1 MTVSGE
7 KEDIKSNGA
16 NGIRNLSP
24 TDYVGFES
32 LPEQY
37 VNRTIREGFVFN
49 VLVLGATGVG
59 KSTLI
64 DSLFNTKFP
73 DVSTKSH
80 NSQTVELHVQTH
92 ELQEKQIKLKLTIVE
107 SRGFGDQI
115 NKGESYK
122 SIVEYIDNQFE
133 RYLQE
138 ELKIH
143 RTNNLSSQ
151 DTRIH
156 CCLYLISP
164 IGHGLRAIDLIT
176 LKQLDSKVNII
187 PIIAKADI
195 ITKNELSKLRSK
207 IMAEIITNGIQIYNF
222 PTDDPEIAEN
232 NLQTNGILPF
242 AVVASHDFVRL
253 GNKQVRARQYPWGTV
268 QVENENHCDFVKLR
282 EMLLRINMEDLRET
296 TQTKHYEVYRRT
308 RLEEMGFG
316 DVVDTAKAST
326 FQETYEARRNIQL
339 SEIKKKE
346 EEIRQ
351 RFVCRVRERE
361 SQFESL
367 KNELHTKYDSLKKH
381 HQEEKKRVEE
391 ERRKLEEEI
400 QAFNQK
406 KTSVLSA
413 TTNINQSTTSLSS
426 TLTLGKSKK
435 K

>member
-7 KEDIKSNGA
+7 KEDLIKSNG
-16 NGIRNLSP
+16 NSNGTLSGIRNLSP

-115 NKGESYK
+115 NKGGVFFSFFSKPVDFYSILYFFSSSSSCRLSNYVFDFFSSIFSLCLYFWCSFQFIPFPVLFSVLSSLGESYK
-122 SIVEYIDNQFE
+122 SIVSYIDSQFE

-143 RTNNLSSQ
+143 RSNNLSSQ

-268 QVENENHCDFVKLR
+268 QGKL
-282 EMLLRINMEDLRET
+282 IN
-296 TQTKHYEVYRRT
+296 
-308 RLEEMGFG
+308 
-316 DVVDTAKAST
+316 
-326 FQETYEARRNIQL
+326 
-339 SEIKKKE
+339 
-346 EEIRQ
+346 
-351 RFVCRVRERE
+351 
-361 SQFESL
+361 
-367 KNELHTKYDSLKKH
+367 
-381 HQEEKKRVEE
+381 
-391 ERRKLEEEI
+391 
-400 QAFNQK
+400 
-406 KTSVLSA
+406 
-413 TTNINQSTTSLSS
+413 
-426 TLTLGKSKK
+426 
-435 K
+435 